1 MLCFYIIQKN
11 MHSVKELRPRPKR
24 KKKKPVELEW
34 KKRMKKKNYNSRIN
48 N

>member
-24 KKKKPVELEW
+24 KKKKASRVRME
-34 KKRMKKKNYNSRIN
+34 KKNEKKKL
-48 N
+48 